1 MSVSWVR
8 LEREGASQGSRRDG
22 RDSLATPG
30 GPALSESGE
39 SRISSPLPQAGESR
53 APPPKP
59 LAGASRA
66 APTVTGP
73 ASLPTLSFQRGSGRG
88 GGRVPGERAPQPF
101 PRRARA
107 GRARG
112 KESSLCPLL
121 LSSLRSRARLPS
133 RPPPYHASGEMR
145 HFDRQCRVGVPPE
158 GLSCPQLKLAGGEK
172 KIAPGGARPRRR
184 PRRAQRSPPA
194 TSVRQLVAPLV
205 KDGCLSVCLSSVAV
219 AIRGHQACQ
228 APSCSSCCCCR
239 RRRRRT

>member
-1 MSVSWVR
+1 MFQTSLLACNGR
-8 LEREGASQGSRRDG
+8 ER
-22 RDSLATPG
+22 
-30 GPALSESGE
+30 PALKRALWVLVQESNGAARSLYE
-39 SRISSPLPQAGESR
+39 ALGYQRVWTRNVPAARISQVCLPPSR
-53 APPPKP
+53 P
-59 LAGASRA
+59 
-66 APTVTGP
+66 
-73 ASLPTLSFQRGSGRG
+73 
-88 GGRVPGERAPQPF
+88 
-101 PRRARA
+101 
-107 GRARG
+107 
-112 KESSLCPLL
+112 
-121 LSSLRSRARLPS
+121 PS